1 MATEKPKYSLSKLAK
16 RLEKIRHQQNR
27 VFNLFEKK
35 HNNQAFN
42 KELGSLEVKLIHF
55 INKTELPEG
64 VPSALAYA
72 VCEVMDRSSKNSK
85 TKDYLLST
93 SIAYRTVRDY
103 AKSIYKTR
111 MNFLVAPLSIA
122 PRIQNPHLRGP
133 MMIDTGVLDLGAV
146 LDDNMLADTTSALD
160 YALMQKLFA
169 NLVANAEMHPKEY
182 VEKFGQLSC
191 DNNNLEMVQLHRD
204 FANAVWNPK
213 PDPNFKLE
221 KVMDMPGS
229 PVSRVEVYS
238 MKDIASD
245 K

>member
-1 MATEKPKYSLSKLAK
+1 MAAEKPKYSLSKLAK

-27 VFNLFEKK
+27 VFNLMEK
-35 HNNQAFN
+35 HNDQRFSE
-42 KELGSLEVKLIHF
+42 ELGSLELKLIHF

-72 VCEVMDRSSKNSK
+72 VCEIMNCGSENSK
-85 TKDYLLST
+85 TKDYLLPT
-93 SIAYRTVRDY
+93 GVAYRTVRDF

-111 MNFLVAPLSIA
+111 INFLVAPLSIEC
-122 PRIQNPHLRGP
+122 RIQNPNLRGP
-133 MMIDTGVLDLGAV
+133 MMVDTGVLELGAV
-146 LDDNMLADTTSALD
+146 LDDNMLADTTSATD

-182 VEKFGQLSC
+182 VEKFGRLSC

-204 FANAVWNPK
+204 FANAVWNQK
-213 PDPNFKLE
+213 PNPNFKLE

-229 PVSRVEVYS
+229 PVSRVEVYRL
-238 MKDIASD
+238 KDIVG
-245 K
+245 KK